1 MQLTYWSFVWVI
13 RPILVVVY
21 ALTRY
26 VLGHGSWEAVLRG
39 SGELPYEVK
48 WTGPRGQQP
57 WAVNYVQDQ
66 VRGRGE
72 QQLPYDL
79 LVTDGVAV
87 ARLRHGAVRGRT
99 NRHGFLCRCDSVHG
113 SSHRYWRRAIE
124 RAQCVVHLCASH
136 PCTAPEA
143 AELHVGAS
151 GVAPQHVDVDL
162 NELAGRGP
170 FCRALFA
177 SRFMAFR
184 SILSL
189 SSGARAMI
197 RAVTSCCCCSRAKHP
212 RRVSRPGREE
222 EQTPRHDLSET
233 ESEEDENPCQAD
245 AIGWKEGSQIKRL
258 CKERCNDAACG
269 WVRLMGEDAHQ
280 SSSNE
285 LTWDGL
291 QASCQL
297 CARHKE
303 SYELS
308 KARRACSVEGCE
320 KAAQTLRGGVRLCRF
335 HASKEEKPTAP
346 RYVSGSGRPR
356 APGPGDSEPKRA
368 SSRGTDRARPQ
379 AQRHPQPAGSTRSV
393 FPRAVRPRSST
404 QAGSGRGDA
413 GGGRPRVARPHVGR
427 DSQHTRRRFAKA
439 GSSTEEGCDNFGT
452 GATPTR
458 GIRAPSGARVV
469 CVSGLADEGEF
480 ACRRAQPSPNGTRES
495 PRRGTE
501 AERGSSKALVTTA

>member
-1 MQLTYWSFVWVI
+1 MVFLWEIWEGGLTWCGTLCASIGLAARWTYWLATATIILGTLQLTYWSFVWVI

-48 WTGPRGQQP
+48 WVGPRGQQP

-72 QQLPYDL
+72 
-79 LVTDGVAV
+79 
-87 ARLRHGAVRGRT
+87 
-99 NRHGFLCRCDSVHG
+99 
-113 SSHRYWRRAIE
+113 
-124 RAQCVVHLCASH
+124 
-136 PCTAPEA
+136 

-177 SRFMAFR
+177 SRFMALR

-189 SSGARAMI
+189 SSGLRATV
-197 RAVTSCCCCSRAKHP
+197 RAITSCCCCSRVKHP

-320 KAAQTLRGGVRLCRF
+320 KGRSDPERWGKAVQ
-335 HASKEEKPTAP
+335 PTAP
-346 RYVSGSGRPR
+346 CNASGPGRPR
-356 APGPGDSEPKRA
+356 ATGPTESEPKRH
-368 SSRGTDRARPQ
+368 SQ
-379 AQRHPQPAGSTRSV
+379 
-393 FPRAVRPRSST
+393 
-404 QAGSGRGDA
+404 DA
-413 GGGRPRVARPHVGR
+413 T
-427 DSQHTRRRFAKA
+427 S
-439 GSSTEEGCDNFGT
+439 
-452 GATPTR
+452 GATLPLANLR
-458 GIRAPSGARVV
+458 PGAY
-469 CVSGLADEGEF
+469 LPHLD
-480 ACRRAQPSPNGTRES
+480 
-495 PRRGTE
+495 
-501 AERGSSKALVTTA
+501 